1 MSNWLEQQVRAGNDH
16 DRAMREAERELL
28 DHEQWEDESEEYGER
43 YDDTREVKDES

>member
-28 DHEQWEDESEEYGER
+28 DQEQWDDESDEES
-43 YDDTREVKDES
+43 EVQDED